1 MFTIYLLNQAE
12 NIINMHIKYRQIVKE
27 KQIQTSLFKIT
38 HEIKNPIDV
47 CKGYLD
53 MYDENNLEKTKK
65 YIPIIKEEID
75 RVLIL
80 LEDFLSMNKQKINKD
95 ILDIN
100 KDYIVRTSDKVD
112 TRKKIIKLT
121 DKGVKIV
128 RVLDEDAKEIS
139 NLLMIGINKD
149 EYDTFKRVLDKVEM
163 NIERMKI

>member
-1 MFTIYLLNQAE
+1 M
-12 NIINMHIKYRQIVKE
+12 KE
-27 KQIQTSLFKIT
+27 KSIMLDLKKTNKKILKVLSDRYKDMKLDVTPIQSKILMFIYENKEVESKDIGKWVHTNKSSLSK
-38 HEIKNPIDV
+38 V
-47 CKGYLD
+47 L
-53 MYDENNLEKTKK
+53 NNLE
-65 YIPIIKEEID
+65 
-75 RVLIL
+75 
-80 LEDFLSMNKQKINKD
+80 
-95 ILDIN
+95 N